1 MWDCWGSCLAPQVRI
16 PWASLSILSWY
27 MQQDFLLV
35 LALVWYLSRLLTKSC
50 CLANIFQ
57 IHIRPKF
64 LLSWLQIKLIWDEC
78 SFMSMMTFHSQ
89 NHRHLEVEEIIN
101 YLLLSSVFHVG
112 NSGPE
117 KVKVHR
123 KSHRHRSNQNKCLS
137 SSPVFSPECL

>member
-1 MWDCWGSCLAPQVRI
+1 MTIAINPVMVYAARFPLGFSP
-16 PWASLSILSWY
+16 
-27 MQQDFLLV
+27 
-35 LALVWYLSRLLTKSC
+35 VWYLSRLLTKSC

-57 IHIRPKF
+57 IQIRPKF
-64 LLSWLQIKLIWDEC
+64 PLSWLQIKLIWDEC

-101 YLLLSSVFHVG
+101 YLLLSSVSHVG

-123 KSHRHRSNQNKCLS
+123 KSHRHRNNRNKCLS